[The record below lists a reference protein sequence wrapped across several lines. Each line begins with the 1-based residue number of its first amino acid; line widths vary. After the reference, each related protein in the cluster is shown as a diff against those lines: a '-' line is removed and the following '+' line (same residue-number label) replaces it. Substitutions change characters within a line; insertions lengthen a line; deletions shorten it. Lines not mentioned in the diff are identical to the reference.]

1 MGIFKKKTDKKQ
13 SASTRFVDVA
23 MFPPFCS
30 HRVNDPWQEHFN
42 VITIHFLI
50 INRASIGR
58 WVDNSSK
65 GLQASVGKY
74 KAGVQRLSK
83 ADLHKITSTKI
94 R

>member
-1 MGIFKKKTDKKQ
+1 MLMRQIKRTKEKEKEQREREHVMGIFKKKTDKKQ
-13 SASTRFVDVA
+13 SAST
-23 MFPPFCS
+23 
-30 HRVNDPWQEHFN
+30 
-42 VITIHFLI
+42 
-50 INRASIGR
+50 RASIGR

-83 ADLHKITSTKI
+83 ADLRKITSTKK

>member
-1 MGIFKKKTDKKQ
+1 MFLPFY
-13 SASTRFVDVA
+13 SA
-23 MFPPFCS
+23 
-30 HRVNDPWQEHFN
+30 RVSGPWQEDLN
-42 VITIHFLI
+42 VTTVHNSSIT
-50 INRASIGR
+50 NRASIGR

-83 ADLHKITSTKI
+83 ADLRKITSTKK

>member
-1 MGIFKKKTDKKQ
+1 M
-13 SASTRFVDVA
+13 
-23 MFPPFCS
+23 
-30 HRVNDPWQEHFN
+30 NDAWQEDLSI
-42 VITIHFLI
+42 ITGSHSSVT
-50 INRASIGR
+50 NRASIGR

-83 ADLHKITSTKI
+83 ADLRKITATKK